1 MNSMFYWESFY
12 SPSIYFTVLELYMQK
27 IRNVILY
34 LILLVPSVLGGA
46 LVRRWGLRFFLNNL
60 GKNVGIEDNVQLID
74 PSNISIGSDSNIGSL
89 SCLCANGSG
98 KLLIG
103 QRLACNRNVF
113 INAASGNINIGSD
126 VMIGP
131 NTVLRASDHAFV
143 RQDIPMRS
151 QGHVQGFI
159 TIEDDVWLGSNV
171 VVTSNVTIGRG
182 TIVAAGAVVTRN
194 LEAFSI
200 YGGVPAKLIRR
211 RK

>member
-1 MNSMFYWESFY
+1 
-12 SPSIYFTVLELYMQK
+12 MQK

-46 LVRRWGLRFFLNNL
+46 FVRRWGLRFFLNNL

-89 SCLCANGSG
+89 SCLCANGRG

-131 NTVLRASDHAFV
+131 NTVLRASDHAFL

-151 QGHVQGFI
+151 QGHVPGSI

-194 LEAFSI
+194 LESFSI